1 MGIGIKELEGRL
13 YSRYFTGV
21 LLINCYI
28 FELSIAHPSM
38 LKWLSN
44 SSKKKYDYN

>member
-21 LLINCYI
+21 LLINCYVSG
-28 FELSIAHPSM
+28 ESHEP
-38 LKWLSN
+38 N
-44 SSKKKYDYN
+44 